1 MEKEALGVKGLIKR
15 NDMFLVLI
23 KPNGESDL
31 PGGRVE
37 DGEGFEDSLYREI
50 LEETAL
56 EVEILGP
63 VSTWEFVKSTG
74 MQVKGVTYNCRYVR
88 GNVILSH
95 EHSDYFWTNQEKVT
109 QYLDQP

>member
-1 MEKEALGVKGLIKR
+1 MEKAALGVKGLIKR
-15 NDMFLVLI
+15 NDMFLVLV

-37 DGEGFEDSLYREI
+37 DGEGLEDSLHREI

-56 EVEILGP
+56 EVVILGSL
-63 VSTWEFVKSTG
+63 STWEFVKNTG
-74 MQVKGVTYNCRYVR
+74 MQVRGVTYNCRYVG

-95 EHSDYFWTNQEKVT
+95 EHSDYFWTNQDMVT
-109 QYLDQP
+109 QYLD